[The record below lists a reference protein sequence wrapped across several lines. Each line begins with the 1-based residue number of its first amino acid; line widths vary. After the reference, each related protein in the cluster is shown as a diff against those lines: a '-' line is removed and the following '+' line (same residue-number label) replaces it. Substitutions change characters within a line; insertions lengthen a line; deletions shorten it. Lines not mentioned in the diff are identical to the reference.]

1 MKKIFLAFI
10 FSFVFS
16 INAYAEFNYEPVIK
30 SYIIE
35 DHVLTVSNNGFQNI
49 IEKKTGN
56 IIKVNDIF
64 YQFSSKKRNKIFPS
78 GFVISSD
85 YLYLSTSHGKLVI
98 VDWKIGKVTNILNID
113 GGLISRGFVNNQKM
127 YIVKDNSIIELH

>member
-35 DHVLTVSNNGFQNI
+35 DHVLTVSNNGFLH
-49 IEKKTGN
+49 EVYLCKPT
-56 IIKVNDIF
+56 
-64 YQFSSKKRNKIFPS
+64 SKKCKEIGRHFSFIALAKKCEGIDKKNIYFAVNKEHF
-78 GFVISSD
+78 FM
-85 YLYLSTSHGKLVI
+85 
-98 VDWKIGKVTNILNID
+98 
-113 GGLISRGFVNNQKM
+113 GGINENAPLRIYDFEGNVYGSAPNLEYAKNHCEFYEEPK
-127 YIVKDNSIIELH
+127 